1 MCGNEENTMLN
12 NLYTLVVFTTL
23 LLTGCVASQ
32 TTTITSD
39 VPGQPLLNVGITTN
53 APPMA
58 YRENGKIT
66 GLETEFAQ
74 GIAEYSKRNL
84 RFVELKW
91 EDQLPALLS
100 GKIDIIM
107 SAMTITQA
115 RKYRISFTDPYMV
128 TGQVSLV
135 RLAEYNRFS
144 DGFTALLSPTV
155 RVGMVKA
162 TTGEFLVTKNKAKGK
177 MIKYNRAEQG
187 VQGLLDNKID
197 AFVYDLPMNFYFGA
211 KYTDQGL
218 TPVTVPM
225 SREYIAWGI
234 RKNDGELLAQANSY
248 LQSVKTSG
256 DLQQM
261 IIRWIPFYEKL
272 YNK

>member
-1 MCGNEENTMLN
+1 MLEKI
-12 NLYTLVVFTTL
+12 YSLVLFATL

-32 TTTITSD
+32 TATVTSA
-39 VPGQPLLNVGITTN
+39 VPGQPLLKVGITTN

-58 YRENGKIT
+58 YRENGKTT
-66 GLETEFAQ
+66 GLETEFAK

-91 EDQLPALLS
+91 EEQIPALLS

-107 SAMTITQA
+107 SAMTITNP
-115 RKYRISFTDPYMV
+115 RKYQIAFAEPYMV

-144 DGFTALLSPTV
+144 DGFTALLNPTV
-155 RVGMVKA
+155 RVGTVNA
-162 TTGEFLVTKNKAKGK
+162 TTGEFLVTKNKAKGSI
-177 MIKYNRAEQG
+177 IKYNSAEQG

-211 KYTDQGL
+211 KYTAQGL

-225 SREYIAWGI
+225 SREYIAWGV
-234 RKNDGELLAQANSY
+234 RKSDSELLSQANSY
-248 LQSVKTSG
+248 LQTIKTSG

-261 IIRWIPFYEKL
+261 IIRWIPFYGKL